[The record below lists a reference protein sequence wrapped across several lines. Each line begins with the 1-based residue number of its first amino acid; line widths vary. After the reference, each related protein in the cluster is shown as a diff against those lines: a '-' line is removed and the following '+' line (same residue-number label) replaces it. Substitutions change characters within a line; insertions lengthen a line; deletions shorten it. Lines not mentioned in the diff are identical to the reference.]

1 MSTGANTN
9 TLRAVLEELLECAQ
23 ALKETLLAERTALA
37 EHNLN
42 TLNQHS
48 DAKKDLLLRL
58 EALELQ
64 RRQQLNHMGLD
75 HAQDP
80 IVPGLESLWQ
90 AVLETLRGCQEA
102 NEVNGAMVRIHQNHT
117 QRALDLLAGRD
128 TRQSVYDEDGLPAAS
143 IPPGEIA
150 KA

>member
-1 MSTGANTN
+1 MNTGAKSHN
-9 TLRAVLEELLECAQ
+9 LRAVLEELLECSQ
-23 ALKETLLAERTALA
+23 ALREALLAERTALA
-37 EHNLN
+37 EHNLD

-48 DAKKDLLLRL
+48 DAKKELLLRL

-64 RRQQLNHMGLD
+64 RRQHLNHVGLD
-75 HAQDP
+75 HTQDP

-90 AVLETLRGCQEA
+90 AVLDTLRGCQEA
-102 NEVNGAMVRIHQNHT
+102 NEVNGTMVRIHQNHT

-128 TRQSVYDEDGLPAAS
+128 TRQSVYSEDGLPAAPV
-143 IPPGEIA
+143 PPGEIA